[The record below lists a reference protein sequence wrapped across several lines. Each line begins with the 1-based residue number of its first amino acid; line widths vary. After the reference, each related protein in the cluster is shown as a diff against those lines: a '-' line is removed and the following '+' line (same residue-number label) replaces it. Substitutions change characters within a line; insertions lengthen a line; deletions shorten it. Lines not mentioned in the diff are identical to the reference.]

1 MGARHPVKK
10 RTKRRTF
17 RKAQP
22 PVSKRPKKPAARSTK
37 TTARGAASRKARQ
50 SSAPRDTQRLVLLV
64 EDDAAARSGY
74 AEFLADNGF
83 RVVALGAAL
92 GALEHAAKEVPDVV
106 LTDIA
111 LPDLNGFE
119 LTRALKRD
127 ARLATVT
134 VIGLTGHWSSDVSRD
149 ARGAGMVAILLKPV
163 APPHLLAEINRF
175 LAQR

>member
-1 MGARHPVKK
+1 MIRNGFAPGRRRRRGPV
-10 RTKRRTF
+10 
-17 RKAQP
+17 
-22 PVSKRPKKPAARSTK
+22 
-37 TTARGAASRKARQ
+37 
-50 SSAPRDTQRLVLLV
+50 
-64 EDDAAARSGY
+64 GY
-74 AEFLADNGF
+74 AEFLVENGF

-149 ARGAGMVAILLKPV
+149 ASRRRNGRNTAETRGSA
-163 APPHLLAEINRF
+163 APAR
-175 LAQR
+175 